1 LNSEHRD
8 RKIARSTT
16 PYLIE
21 FLRGGDHLGRSIV
34 PRLVSTPRMGH
45 AENPSACPPSKHVD
59 TGSTPDEA
67 ASRMRHASRRFE
79 IRLKSM

>member
-1 LNSEHRD
+1 
-8 RKIARSTT
+8 
-16 PYLIE
+16 
-21 FLRGGDHLGRSIV
+21 
-34 PRLVSTPRMGH
+34 MGH

-67 ASRMRHASRRFE
+67 ASRMRRASRRFE